1 MSAFCR
7 PVATSG
13 TKAATQSAI
22 ILPLAGATRR
32 ALATPIYKT
41 VYSPPEVV
49 SGAIVSLDA
58 VSFTSGASSWPALTG
73 NTWTTNGTIT
83 KASTSGGSSA
93 LVFTGAQYVMDQTGI
108 QDSTIASHTIDIWIY
123 PAQDGVVMSEMGQS
137 GAPNRV
143 YHATRINLVSGS
155 IRVGF
160 WAGSAT
166 YSFSLG
172 SYTANN
178 WVNITYSYSGGSLV
192 GYINGVQIASGSAT
206 WYSPLVNGDGSAS
219 YFAVAAADIT
229 NFGNGS
235 AFVGNVGAV
244 KIYGSALNLT
254 QVKQNYNALCD
265 RYGLSSI

>member
-1 MSAFCR
+1 MAAFCR
-7 PVATSG
+7 PAAQSG
-13 TKAATQSAI
+13 TKAATQTAI
-22 ILPLAGATRR
+22 FLPVAGATRR
-32 ALATPIYKT
+32 AIATPISKS
-41 VYSPPEVV
+41 VSSPPTVV
-49 SGAIVSLDA
+49 SGALLSLDA
-58 VSFTSGASSWPALTG
+58 TSFTSGASSWPALTG

-108 QDSTIASHTIDIWIY
+108 QCSTIASHTIDIWIY
-123 PAQDGVVMSEMGQS
+123 PGQDGVVMSEMGQS
-137 GAPNRV
+137 GAPNRL
-143 YHATRINLVSGS
+143 YEITRINLVSGS
-155 IRVGF
+155 IYVGF
-160 WAGSAT
+160 YNGSN

-192 GYINGVQIASGSAT
+192 GYVNGVQIATGSAT
-206 WYSPLVNGDGSAS
+206 WRSPLVNGDGPAS
-219 YFAVAAADIT
+219 YFAIGAPEKS

-235 AFVGNVGAV
+235 AFVGHVGAV

-254 QVKQNYNALCD
+254 QVKQNYNALCG

>member
-1 MSAFCR
+1 MAAFCG

-22 ILPLAGATRR
+22 FLPLAGATRR

-41 VYSPPEVV
+41 VSSPPPTVV
-49 SGAIVSLDA
+49 TGALVSLDA
-58 VSFTSGASSWPALTG
+58 VSFTSGASSWPALIG

-83 KASTSGGSSA
+83 KAATSGGSSA

-108 QDSTIASHTIDIWIY
+108 QNSTMASHTIDIWIY
-123 PAQDGVVMSEMGQS
+123 PAQNGVVMSEMGQS
-137 GAPNRV
+137 GAPSTV
-143 YHATRINLVSGS
+143 YHAARINLVSGS

-160 WAGSAT
+160 WAGSI

-192 GYINGVQIASGSAT
+192 GYVNGVQIATGSST
-206 WYSPLVNGDGSAS
+206 WSSPTVLGNGTAS
-219 YFAVAAADIT
+219 YFAVAAADAT

-235 AFVGNVGAV
+235 AFVGHVGAV
-244 KIYGSALNLT
+244 KIYGSALNAT
-254 QVKQNYNALCD
+254 QVKQNYNALCG
-265 RYGLSSI
+265 RYGLPSI